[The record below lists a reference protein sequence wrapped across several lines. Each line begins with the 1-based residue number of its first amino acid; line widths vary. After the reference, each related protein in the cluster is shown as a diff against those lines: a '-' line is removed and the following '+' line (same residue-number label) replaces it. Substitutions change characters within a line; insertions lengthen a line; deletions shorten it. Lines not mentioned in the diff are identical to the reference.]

1 MSAGSKPPAPWSLSF
16 EPSRVSGQPLA
27 VALSGRSA
35 PALHGNQGEREMTMR
50 AMKAIAAAIAL
61 SALSTMSMAQNC
73 MQLPQ
78 GPARFACVSKKNP
91 AAEGKLERCKQQA
104 LDMGLRPGAGMSNG
118 PALKNYVQACMHRP
132 G

>member
-1 MSAGSKPPAPWSLSF
+1 LIISTCDRIGAEGEGKMRKRAIKSL
-16 EPSRVSGQPLA
+16 
-27 VALSGRSA
+27 
-35 PALHGNQGEREMTMR
+35 
-50 AMKAIAAAIAL
+50 AAAIVL
-61 SALSTMSMAQNC
+61 SVFSTISMAQNC

-104 LDMGLRPGAGMSNG
+104 LDMGLRPGAGQGNG
-118 PALKNYVQACMHRP
+118 SALKDYVQACMHRP

>member
-1 MSAGSKPPAPWSLSF
+1 MLRAWA
-16 EPSRVSGQPLA
+16 E
-27 VALSGRSA
+27 
-35 PALHGNQGEREMTMR
+35 GEMKMR
-50 AMKAIAAAIAL
+50 AMKSIAAAIAL
-61 SALSTMSMAQNC
+61 SAFSTMSMAQNC

-104 LDMGLRPGAGMSNG
+104 LDMGLRPGPGMSNG